1 MFRRLVALSA
11 LLLAACGS
19 SSEKE
24 EESER
29 PRLPAPMTSELP
41 AGKVFVTSRES
52 SFMGMLEELE
62 ETDVVYVGG
71 THANAD
77 HHLLQLRIIEHL
89 AFRGRLH
96 AIGMEM
102 FQRPAQQALDDYV
115 KGRIDETELAARRE
129 FASRWAPYE
138 PWRPILAFARKN
150 RIPVRALGVEGEV
163 YMQVLR
169 GGLDAV
175 PEAARMTLP
184 AVDVTLFPEHR
195 AHLRA
200 THGAGEPDFDGF
212 YLAECLREEVAADG
226 IVRWFRTAPDDGQIV
241 VLAGVERI
249 VKGRGIPE
257 RAHRRNG
264 RSYRTVVPIA
274 ASAEDFDEEKLAH
287 TYADF
292 LWFTPPAKAA
302 D

>member
-19 SSEKE
+19 SSKKE
-24 EESER
+24 AASDR
-29 PRLPAPMTSELP
+29 PRLPAPITSELP
-41 AGKVFVTSRES
+41 DGKPYVTSRES
-52 SFMGMLEELE
+52 SFMEMLEELE
-62 ETDVVYVGG
+62 QADVVYIGADQG
-71 THANAD
+71 NPD

-89 AFRGRLH
+89 AYRGRLH
-96 AIGMEM
+96 AIGMEV
-102 FQRPAQQALDDYV
+102 FQRPAQPALKQYV
-115 KGRIDETELAARRE
+115 EGEIDEQEMLARTYVE
-129 FASRWAPYE
+129 RWPSGDHY
-138 PWRPILAFARKN
+138 RPILAHARAN
-150 RIPVRALGVEGEV
+150 RIPVRALSPNGRVLL
-163 YMQVLR
+163 QVLR

-175 PEAARMTLP
+175 PEAVRMTLP
-184 AVDVTLFPEHR
+184 AVDVTLFPAHR
-195 AHLRA
+195 ARLRA
-200 THGAGEPDFDGF
+200 TYRAAEPDFEHF
-212 YLAECLREEVAADG
+212 YLMQCLRDEVMADG
-226 IVRWFRTAPDDGQIV
+226 IVKWFRTAPDDGQIV

-274 ASAEDFDEEKLAH
+274 ASGEDFDVAKLAH

-292 LWFTPPAKAA
+292 IWFTPPAKAA